1 MAICA
6 SCGRPVD
13 TVTPGHGAC
22 PSCTWRAAIRVS
34 QTAVEDR
41 SADADL
47 TFDTDSDSSD
57 EIAIA
62 ASDDPSS
69 LMERLCDLTEG
80 AGEPLDRHR
89 AERVYAALVRG
100 NLRPYRAELNRLTAR
115 FIEHLEERWHND

>member
-34 QTAVEDR
+34 QAAVEER
-41 SADADL
+41 SADVDL
-47 TFDTDSDSSD
+47 TFDVDPESSD
-57 EIAIA
+57 DIAIA

-69 LMERLCDLTEG
+69 LMERLCDLTAS
-80 AGEPLDRHR
+80 AGEPLDSHR
-89 AERVYAALVRG
+89 ANRVYEALVRG

-115 FIEHLEERWHND
+115 FIERLEEGWH